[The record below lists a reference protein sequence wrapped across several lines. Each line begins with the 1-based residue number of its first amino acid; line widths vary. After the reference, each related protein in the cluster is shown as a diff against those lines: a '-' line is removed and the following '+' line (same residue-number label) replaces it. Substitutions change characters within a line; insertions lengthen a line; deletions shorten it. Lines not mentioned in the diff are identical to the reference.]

1 MSTIPTN
8 TDIKPF
14 VINKFLGLNLTTT
27 GDTQILDGES
37 GNMSNFVITDD
48 YKLRK
53 CNGYRKVYDF
63 GSQVKGTYTFNNG
76 GEVYLL
82 IVANGNLY
90 KIPQSTLDDD
100 TTWSGKNLFD
110 KDNANIIHAYLQGST
125 GKIVAENNDTIVYI
139 PCEPNTTY
147 TIQKTMQ
154 PSSTDNR
161 FRFGTTQT
169 TPQANMILDNFVYN
183 TDIDKNRSYYTY
195 TTGNNASYL
204 VVYCYTNNADITQQQ
219 MLDTIQIELGDQA
232 TPYEPYKALT
242 PTLIGSVG
250 DYDTTF
256 FSFDKKVYLLNGHKY
271 YSYDGTTLA
280 EVDGYTPLVYVNTP
294 PTGGGTEYDPINMIS
309 AKKHMTFNADGT
321 SDTYQLA
328 EKGIDS
334 VDKVIVNGTE
344 VASTGYS
351 VNTANG
357 TVTFSTIPT
366 SGMDNVDI
374 YWSKNNNTRSFI
386 EGMRAGI
393 VYGGDVDTKVFL
405 YGNEN
410 EPNRIRFSA
419 TAGGA
424 PSVEYFPATNQ
435 VDIGP
440 SNFAVT
446 DLTRQYDRLIATT
459 NKPEAYTIG
468 IDLINVNGYETPS
481 VVTLP
486 LNEVHGNVAFA
497 QGQVINNDPVTIEN
511 GQIIRWK
518 STTIRDE
525 RNMEV
530 ISEKIKDDLVILDMK
545 YVKTCDFQDRNQ
557 LWLALGN
564 KVYIY
569 NYFNKTY
576 SRLMLPID
584 SDLLQVVGKNMYITS
599 ITGVLYKFDDN
610 YQTFDDEIIN
620 AHWEMNFSN
629 FGMSYQRKTMRK
641 LWVLLQPQT
650 QASAEIGYITNR
662 NEAPVK
668 KTIYYKLTFFDNVDF
683 SDFTFKV
690 SINPQPFRLKLK
702 AKKFTNLKITID
714 NDNEDDCTIL
724 ELALKLETNGESK

>member
-8 TDIKPF
+8 TDIAPF
-14 VINKFLGLNLTTT
+14 VIKKFLGLNLTST

-48 YKLRK
+48 FKLRK
-53 CNGYRKVYDF
+53 CDGYKKVYDF
-63 GSQVKGTYTFNNG
+63 GSQIKGTYTFNNG

-90 KIPQSTLDDD
+90 KIAQSVLEDDS
-100 TTWSGKNLFD
+100 TWES
-110 KDNANIIHAYLQGST
+110 
-125 GKIVAENNDTIVYI
+125 
-139 PCEPNTTY
+139 
-147 TIQKTMQ
+147 
-154 PSSTDNR
+154 
-161 FRFGTTQT
+161 
-169 TPQANMILDNFVYN
+169 
-183 TDIDKNRSYYTY
+183 
-195 TTGNNASYL
+195 
-204 VVYCYTNNADITQQQ
+204 
-219 MLDTIQIELGDQA
+219 
-232 TPYEPYKALT
+232 LT

-271 YSYDGTTLA
+271 YSYDGTTLS
-280 EVDGYTPLVYVNTP
+280 EVEGYTPLVIVNAP
-294 PTGGGTEYDPINMIS
+294 PTGGGTDYDPINLLS

-321 SDTYQLA
+321 TTVYQLA
-328 EKGIDS
+328 EKNIDS
-334 VDKVIVNGTE
+334 VDKVIVNGTDL
-344 VASTGYS
+344 STGYS
-351 VNTANG
+351 TNLANG
-357 TVTFSTIPT
+357 TVTFTTAPTIGT
-366 SGMDNVDI
+366 DNVEI
-374 YWSKNNNTRSFI
+374 YWSKSNGDRHFI
-386 EGMRAGI
+386 ENMRAGI

-410 EPNRIRFSA
+410 EPNRIRYSA
-419 TAGGA
+419 TANGA
-424 PSVEYFPATNQ
+424 PSVEYFPGVNQ

-486 LNEVHGNVAFA
+486 LNEVHGNIAFA

-511 GQIIRWK
+511 GQLIRWK

-530 ISEKIKDDLVILDMK
+530 ISEKIRDDLVIMDLK
-545 YVKTCDFQDRNQ
+545 YAKTCDFQDRNQ
-557 LWLALGN
+557 LWLSLGN

-599 ITGVLYKFDDN
+599 ITGKLYKFDDN

-641 LWVLLQPQT
+641 LWVLLQPQAS
-650 QASAEIGYITNR
+650 ASAEIGYITNV
-662 NEAPVK
+662 NESQVK
-668 KTIYYKLTFFDNVDF
+668 KQIFYKLTFFDDIDF
-683 SDFTFKV
+683 SDFSFKV

-714 NDNEDDCTIL
+714 NENEDDCTIL
-724 ELALKLETNGESK
+724 ELALKLEANGESK

>member
-8 TDIKPF
+8 TDIAPF
-14 VINKFLGLNLTTT
+14 VIKKFLGLNLTST

-53 CNGYRKVYDF
+53 CNGYKKVYNF
-63 GSQVKGTYTFNNG
+63 GSQIKGTYTFNNG

-90 KIPQSTLDDD
+90 KIAQSVLEDDS
-100 TTWSGKNLFD
+100 TWES
-110 KDNANIIHAYLQGST
+110 
-125 GKIVAENNDTIVYI
+125 
-139 PCEPNTTY
+139 
-147 TIQKTMQ
+147 
-154 PSSTDNR
+154 
-161 FRFGTTQT
+161 
-169 TPQANMILDNFVYN
+169 
-183 TDIDKNRSYYTY
+183 
-195 TTGNNASYL
+195 
-204 VVYCYTNNADITQQQ
+204 
-219 MLDTIQIELGDQA
+219 
-232 TPYEPYKALT
+232 LT

-271 YSYDGTTLA
+271 YSYDGTTLS
-280 EVDGYTPLVYVNTP
+280 EVDGYTPLVIVNAP
-294 PTGGGTEYDPINMIS
+294 PTGGGTDYDPINLLS
-309 AKKHMTFNADGT
+309 AKKHMTFNSDGT
-321 SDTYQLA
+321 ASVYQLA
-328 EKGIDS
+328 EKDIDS
-334 VDKVIVNGTE
+334 VDKVIVNGTDL
-344 VASTGYS
+344 STGYS
-351 VNTANG
+351 TNLANG
-357 TVTFSTIPT
+357 TVTFTNIPT
-366 SGMDNVDI
+366 AGTDNVEI
-374 YWSKNNNTRSFI
+374 YWSKDNGDRHFI
-386 EGMRAGI
+386 ENMRAGI

-410 EPNRIRFSA
+410 EPNRIRYSA
-419 TAGGA
+419 TANGA
-424 PSVEYFPATNQ
+424 PSVEYFPGVNQ
-435 VDIGP
+435 VDVGP

-486 LNEVHGNVAFA
+486 LNEVHGNIAFA

-511 GQIIRWK
+511 GQLIRWK

-530 ISEKIKDDLVILDMK
+530 ISDKIRDDLIALDLK
-545 YVKTCDFQDRNQ
+545 NCKTCDFQDKNQ
-557 LWLALGN
+557 LWVAIGN
-564 KVYIY
+564 KIYIY

-576 SRLMLPID
+576 SRLTLPID
-584 SDLLQVVGKNMYITS
+584 VDLLQVVGRNMYITS
-599 ITGVLYKFDDN
+599 VDGVLYKFDSN
-610 YQTFDDEIIN
+610 YQKFDDEIID

-641 LWVLLQPQT
+641 LWVLMQPQT
-650 QASAEIGYITNR
+650 SSSAEIGYITNV
-662 NEAPVK
+662 NESQVK
-668 KTIYYKLTFFDNVDF
+668 KTISYKLVLLDDVDF
-683 SDFTFKV
+683 SDFSFKV
-690 SINPQPFRLKLK
+690 SSNPQPFRLKLK

-714 NDNEDDCTIL
+714 NENEDDCTIL
-724 ELALKLETNGESK
+724 ELALKLEANGESK